1 MRHSHMAQAISV
13 FPGVNLEVTAGEA
26 DKEKVLASLRKAM
39 DARSPAGAGEKDA
52 APQAT
57 ATAAPAVTA
66 APPQEATAASTE
78 TNVTAGGSSAD
89 SKAALEE
96 RVARAK
102 DLLEKRRQQKL
113 AEEKD
118 KEKNS
123 ESERRALG
131 KNLQVSLG
139 RYVR

>member
-1 MRHSHMAQAISV
+1 M
-13 FPGVNLEVTAGEA
+13 NLEVTPGEA
-26 DKEKVLASLRKAM
+26 NKEKVLASLRKAM

-78 TNVTAGGSSAD
+78 TNVTAGGTSSAD